1 MLPKRRKEGN
11 GMSEVLGI
19 VQQIAIGALL
29 LLGCLGLFGLC
40 SSTKEWLGH
49 SRSAHSALI

>member
-1 MLPKRRKEGN
+1 
-11 GMSEVLGI
+11 MSEVLGI